1 MMKTIKIIIDFMCIL
16 TVMAVN
22 VQAQWFDRDLLG
34 GGGVHAINC
43 DTGVSEG
50 PSGANVTWTIA
61 LIPHDTLQSTGQ
73 VVSATGTPYAAKFPS
88 ATDALFSQGSRNMYT
103 YFRLTTDSLLLLGFA
118 DSLQTVAYFDPQ
130 LEALRS
136 LTLGASFTDALG
148 YRDTISVSGVMF
160 VSKIDGTRTVTFD
173 GTGTLVLPMK
183 TFPNAMRF
191 KSVTSQTDSTWFGAM
206 LSSVSRTTTTAFS
219 WQDTTL
225 PDNTSFSIT
234 RTMTASTITSVTST
248 SVTYTEPIGTAV
260 LRTIGHGAENAAGSM
275 VVSQFDNTFAIKVP
289 LTARNGRVV
298 FTVFNASGRTVALT
312 TLHTSSTGVA
322 SAQLTSR
329 LTKGVYLYSLKAAD
343 GVFGQGKIMVR

>member
-1 MMKTIKIIIDFMCIL
+1 MMKTIKIVIDFMCIL
-16 TVMAVN
+16 TVMAIN

-73 VVSATGTPYAAKFPS
+73 VVSAAGTPYAAKFPM
-88 ATDALFSQGSRNMYT
+88 ATDALLSQGSRNVYT

-136 LTLGASFTDALG
+136 LTLGASFTDAFG
-148 YRDTISVSGVMF
+148 YRDTISVSSVTF

-183 TFPNAMRF
+183 TFPHAERF
-191 KSVTSQTDSTWFGAM
+191 KGVTSQTDSTWFGAT
-206 LSSVSRTTTTAFS
+206 LSSVSRTTTNAFS

-234 RTMTASTITSVTST
+234 RTTTASTVTSVRST
-248 SVTYTEPIGTAV
+248 TVTYTEPIGTPV
-260 LRTIGHGAENAAGSM
+260 LRTTGHGAENAAGSM

-289 LTARNGRVV
+289 LTSGTGRVV
-298 FTVFNASGRTVALT
+298 FTVFDASGRTVALT
-312 TLHTSSTGVA
+312 PLHTSSGGLAGT
-322 SAQLTSR
+322 QLALR
-329 LTKGVYLYSLKAAD
+329 LTKGVYLYSLKAAE
-343 GVFGQGKIMVR
+343 GILGQGKMVVR